1 MKVFTETELNE
12 CISRIRGQWWE
23 QFRETTFVSGSA
35 SITAEN
41 DKTLIRSVRTH
52 MYLFLDNAVRT
63 FSNYIPN
70 DLLIDQSTWTLHWP
84 DKVSFDKLS
93 QFEVS
98 DFDETKFNCMS
109 IEWDDPTLPD
119 EVLDA
124 ALLHLDGYGIAMEF
138 QDADQSLDE
147 FASAFPNRLRGFVR
161 DCIKNHVI

>member
-1 MKVFTETELNE
+1 MEVFTEAQLNE
-12 CISRIRGQWWE
+12 CISRIRSQWWE

-52 MYLFLDNAVRT
+52 MYLFLDTADRT
-63 FSNYIPN
+63 FSKYIPN
-70 DLLIDQSTWTLHWP
+70 DLLIDQSTWTLHWA
-84 DKVSFDKLS
+84 DQVSFDKLL

-161 DCIKNHVI
+161 DCIKTHVI

>member
-41 DKTLIRSVRTH
+41 DKTLFRSIQIQ
-52 MYLFLDNAVRT
+52 MYLLHENVDFV
-63 FSNYIPN
+63 FSRFIPN
-70 DLLIDQSTWTLHWP
+70 YLFVEHSTWSLHYP
-84 DKVSFDKLS
+84 DQVSFGKLS

-98 DFDETKFNCMS
+98 DYDETKFNCMS

-124 ALLHLDGYGIAMEF
+124 ALLHLDGYGITMEF

-161 DCIKNHVI
+161 DCIKTHVI